1 MPNVQ
6 TNPILFQMKQYFQV
20 TFLLFI
26 IISSVNAQTQFS
38 VGIKGGLNFA
48 KLNMDNNSSSS
59 NARTGVHGG
68 GFALFKI
75 NEFAIQ
81 PEIIL
86 SQQGSKTTINSTDFE
101 SNFNYINVPVVFKY
115 YVVKSKNGGGLN
127 LHAGP
132 QLGFLQKATA
142 DVFDS
147 VLFILNKDQNVK
159 RSYKKTD
166 VSLALGAGWDSPF
179 GLSVDLRYNLGL
191 RRIEE
196 DENLEATRNQVFQVS
211 IGFKLMKFGY

>member
-1 MPNVQ
+1 
-6 TNPILFQMKQYFQV
+6 MKRY
-20 TFLLFI
+20 LLGFI
-26 IISSVNAQTQFS
+26 AMMLSSMSLIAQTQFS
-38 VGIKGGLNFA
+38 IGIKGGLNFA
-48 KLNMDNNSSSS
+48 KLNVDNSSSNS
-59 NARTGVHGG
+59 NSRTGVHGG

-81 PEIIL
+81 PEVIL
-86 SQQGSKTTINSTDFE
+86 SQQGSKTTINSTNFE
-101 SNFNYINVPVVFKY
+101 SNFNYINVPILFKY
-115 YVVKSKNGGGLN
+115 YLVKGKNGGGIN

-132 QLGFLQKATA
+132 QLGFLQKAKA

-147 VLFILNKDQNVK
+147 VLFILNKDQDVK

-166 VSLALGAGWDSPF
+166 VSVALGAGWDSPF
-179 GLSVDLRYNLGL
+179 GLSIDLRYNLGL

-196 DENLEATRNQVFQVS
+196 DENIEATRNQVFQVS